1 MKTRMTIFASLLLA
15 SFAFTG
21 CDDDND
27 DNYTPDEKIVNVLQ
41 EKYPNAQRVEW
52 ELKYDH
58 YVADFY
64 LDNIEKEA
72 WINAKGEWV
81 MTESDILFN
90 DLPQAIQTS
99 FNESEYKDWR
109 IDDVDMLERVELET
123 VYVIE
128 VEKGKQEFDLYYAED
143 GTLVKKWEIPT
154 RKEENGKYILG
165 DIAVVGMA
173 KNGREAI
180 ELVRSEKPDV
190 VLMDIRMPE
199 VDGVEC
205 TRLIKSAYPNIKV
218 IVLTT
223 FDDDEYVFNALRFGA
238 SGYLLKGVSVAD
250 LTNAVREV
258 VRGGSIIAPD
268 VASKALEMFARM
280 AKGNLTIG
288 VDEKQTEELQDNEW
302 RIIREVGAGLS
313 NKEIAA
319 ALCLS
324 EGTVRNY
331 LSSILSKLELRDR
344 TQLAIWA
351 VQTGVAGRPFG
362 GPQ

>member
-1 MKTRMTIFASLLLA
+1 MQLTDAVAKLCAEMQTTSQAEITLDLQTEDLRLSPDEEDAVYRSVQEGITNAIRHGHATAVRVRIAAEERRLGITVTDNGCGCAKIEPGFGLRHMRERLRLLNGTLKVKSEKDLNCTRKFRCDGVMYMIKVLLA
-15 SFAFTG
+15 
-21 CDDDND
+21 DDQ
-27 DNYTPDEKIVNVLQ
+27 ELIRESLGFVLG
-41 EKYPNAQRVEW
+41 AQ
-52 ELKYDH
+52 
-58 YVADFY
+58 
-64 LDNIEKEA
+64 
-72 WINAKGEWV
+72 
-81 MTESDILFN
+81 
-90 DLPQAIQTS
+90 
-99 FNESEYKDWR
+99 
-109 IDDVDMLERVELET
+109 
-123 VYVIE
+123 
-128 VEKGKQEFDLYYAED
+128 
-143 GTLVKKWEIPT
+143 
-154 RKEENGKYILG
+154 G
-165 DIAVVGMA
+165 DITVVGMA

-205 TRLIKSAYPNIKV
+205 TRLIKSAHPNIKV

-280 AKGNLTIG
+280 AKGNLLPSAWTK
-288 VDEKQTEELQDNEW
+288 KQTEDLQDNEW

-362 GPQ
+362 GPL